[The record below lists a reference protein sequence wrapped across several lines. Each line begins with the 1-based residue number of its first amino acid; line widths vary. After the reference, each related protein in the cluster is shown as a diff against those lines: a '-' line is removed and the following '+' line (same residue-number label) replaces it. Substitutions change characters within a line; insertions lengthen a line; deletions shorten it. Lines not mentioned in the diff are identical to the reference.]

1 MSVKRTS
8 LFAILTAII
17 LSGIICIG
25 LSFSQE
31 TVQEVKSKQ
40 AKLVKDVYTKNKK
53 SCQHCHA
60 QKKFKLLSSDS
71 SETVVSTMCEEYI
84 IDSAEFVASNHKT
97 FQCIDCHS
105 EDYLKYPHPRSVR
118 FENPYRCLDC
128 HSEDPELGHLHFEAI
143 QSEYEK
149 SIHYKIMGEEAF
161 SCWKCHEP
169 HSYSLFIRKNKSI
182 TDIVKYNNNA
192 CLQCHTEFD
201 LTKPQK
207 ESALDS
213 ILAIHNWLPNQTLH
227 FKKIRC
233 IDCHA
238 QTHDSI
244 LVAHHILP
252 KDSAVKECIDCHSQN
267 NILQTSLYKHRL
279 KEERK
284 KHGFMNAVVMNEH
297 YVIGANRNYYLNVIS
312 LVIFIFT
319 IAGIIIHA
327 VIRFITRKK
336 QQNV

>member
-1 MSVKRTS
+1 MPLNQKTI
-8 LFAILTAII
+8 LAISGFII
-17 LSGIICIG
+17 ISGIVCIG

-31 TVQEVKSKQ
+31 TKVDKDKQ
-40 AKLVKDVYTKNKK
+40 AKMLTELYEKNKK
-53 SCQHCHA
+53 NCLCCHG
-60 QKKFKLLSSDS
+60 QKEFALLSADS
-71 SETVVSTMCEEYI
+71 SETIISTMCEDYI
-84 IDSAEFVASNHKT
+84 IDSANFLASNHKV
-97 FQCIDCHS
+97 FQCIDCHT

-118 FENPYRCLDC
+118 FEKPYSCLDC
-128 HSEDPELGHLHFEAI
+128 HSDDPELGHLNFEAI
-143 QSEYEK
+143 QTEYEK
-149 SIHYKIMGEEAF
+149 SIHYKKMGEEKF

-192 CLQCHTEFD
+192 CLQCHTDFD
-201 LTKPQK
+201 FTKPQK
-207 ESALDS
+207 ATTLDS
-213 ILAIHNWLPNQTLH
+213 ILSIHDWLPNQSLH

-244 LVAHHILP
+244 LVAHHILA
-252 KDSAVKECIDCHSQN
+252 KDSAVNECIDCHSQN

-279 KEERK
+279 KEARE

-312 LVIFIFT
+312 FAIFILT
-319 IAGIIIHA
+319 IAGTVLHA